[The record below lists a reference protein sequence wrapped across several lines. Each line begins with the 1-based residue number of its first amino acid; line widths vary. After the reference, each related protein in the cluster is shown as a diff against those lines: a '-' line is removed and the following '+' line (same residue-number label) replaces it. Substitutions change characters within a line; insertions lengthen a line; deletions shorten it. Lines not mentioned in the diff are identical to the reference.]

1 MKKVAEVL
9 EELLRKWPKREYW
22 TQISGIYGELR
33 QDKKQL
39 IAYETA
45 YVTEGLDRQ
54 QELINMSYLFL
65 GSEMPYKATQV
76 LAEGF
81 KREIIEGTSKNY
93 QLMGNALSAAQES
106 KAALPYM
113 EKAAKAAKDGEP
125 WARLANIY
133 FDNDM
138 FKEAVDAG
146 KTALNKKGV
155 RRPDNARI
163 VVGMSLFNLNKL
175 SDARKQFV
183 EAKKDKRSEKVAGQW
198 IQYID
203 KEAERRDSLAEG

>member
-1 MKKVAEVL
+1 
-9 EELLRKWPKREYW
+9 
-22 TQISGIYGELR
+22 
-33 QDKKQL
+33 
-39 IAYETA
+39 
-45 YVTEGLDRQ
+45 
-54 QELINMSYLFL
+54 
-65 GSEMPYKATQV
+65 MPYKATQV

-113 EKAAKAAKDGEP
+113 EKAAKTAKNGEP

-138 FKEAVDAG
+138 FEKAVDAG

-155 RRPDNARI
+155 RRRDNARI

-183 EAKKDKRSEKVAGQW
+183 EAKKDKRSAKVAGQW

-203 KEAERRDSLAEG
+203 KEAERRASLAEG